1 MMQAAEEAI
10 PARSRARLRALREA
24 GDPALA
30 PLWIEALPP
39 EEALPELFGRTEPL
53 CRLQRARMLLCAG
66 AAGKARDI
74 LEGLEGL
81 PAGLATIR
89 SELLAEAATAPEH
102 AAGEPEVETL
112 ASRTLAELHAL
123 QGDRETASDLYRQL
137 LAREPGNAELRE
149 RLRELTGARR
159 ARPEAALE
167 EWLDRVRQWRSVR
180 GV

>member
-1 MMQAAEEAI
+1 MHSEAAAQ
-10 PARSRARLRALREA
+10 RLRDLRES
-24 GDPALA
+24 GDSAFA

-53 CRLQRARMLLCAG
+53 CRLQRARLLLRAG
-66 AAGKARDI
+66 GAGKARDI

-81 PAGLATIR
+81 PPGLEAIR
-89 SELLAEAATAPEH
+89 GELLAETASAPAE
-102 AAGEPEVETL
+102 AEEDRGSESL

-123 QGDRETASDLYRQL
+123 QGDRETAAALYREL
-137 LAREPGNAELRE
+137 LAREPGNEELRG

-159 ARPEAALE
+159 APPEAALE
-167 EWLDRVRQWRSVR
+167 EWLERVRQWRSVR

>member
-1 MMQAAEEAI
+1 MHSEAAAQ
-10 PARSRARLRALREA
+10 RLRDLRES
-24 GDPALA
+24 GDSALA

-53 CRLQRARMLLCAG
+53 CRLQRARLLLRAG
-66 AAGKARDI
+66 GAGKARDI
-74 LEGLEGL
+74 LESVEALPPGLE
-81 PAGLATIR
+81 AIR
-89 SELLAEAATAPEH
+89 AELLAEATSAP
-102 AAGEPEVETL
+102 AEVEEGRGSESL

-123 QGDRETASDLYRQL
+123 QGDRETAAALYREL
-137 LAREPGNAELRE
+137 LAREPGDEELRE

-167 EWLDRVRQWRSVR
+167 EWLERVRQWRSVR